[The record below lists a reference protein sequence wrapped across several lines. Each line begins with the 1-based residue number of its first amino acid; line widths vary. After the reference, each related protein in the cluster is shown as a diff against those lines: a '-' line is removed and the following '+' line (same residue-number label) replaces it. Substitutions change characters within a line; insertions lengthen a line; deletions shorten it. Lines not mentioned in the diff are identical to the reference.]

1 MPTIPFLELQVNQ
14 ACNLSC
20 KGCSTF
26 SDLKWNGYFTW
37 DEGRSWL
44 EPWIKK
50 VELPAI
56 GYMGGEPLLNPTIK
70 EWITGVHQMLPY
82 AQQRFVTN
90 GTLLQRHWDVF
101 HLLRNIGNS
110 VFKITYHLSTP
121 ALDEAIDR
129 ILNDYSWETV
139 NEFGIDRYVERS
151 TNFRLQINK
160 PDTFV
165 RVFKNNYNNMAPF
178 DSNPV
183 EAFNACC
190 QQRCPLLYK
199 GKIYKCGHLAYLPE
213 LLDRFN
219 RPNYDLW
226 EQALG
231 YGHSPNDNMDAFAKN
246 FGKPHKIC
254 KICPTLKDTK
264 QFVDHKNNVKIK
276 SKLPIDI
283 IA

>member
-26 SDLKWNGYFTW
+26 SDLKWSGYFTW
-37 DEGRSWL
+37 EEGRSWL
-44 EPWIKK
+44 VPWIGK
-50 VELPAI
+50 VHLPAI

-70 EWITGVHQMLPY
+70 EWIRGVKKLLPD

-90 GTLLQRHWDVF
+90 GTLIQKHWDVF
-101 HLLRNIGNS
+101 HLLRDIGNS

-129 ILNDYSWETV
+129 IFQKYEWKKVT
-139 NEFGIDRYVERS
+139 EFGIDRWLEPS
-151 TNFRLQINK
+151 TNFRFQINK
-160 PDTFV
+160 PNTFV
-165 RVFKNNYNNMAPF
+165 QVFKNDYKNMAPF
-178 DSNPV
+178 NSNPV
-183 EAFNACC
+183 EAFDACC

-213 LLDRFN
+213 LLDRFD

-226 EQALG
+226 EKALG
-231 YGHSPNDNMDAFAKN
+231 YGYSPEDDMKAFANN

-254 KICPTLKDTK
+254 SICPTNKDTK
-264 QFVDHKNNVKIK
+264 QFVAHKNHVEIK
-276 SKLPIDI
+276 SKLPLDI